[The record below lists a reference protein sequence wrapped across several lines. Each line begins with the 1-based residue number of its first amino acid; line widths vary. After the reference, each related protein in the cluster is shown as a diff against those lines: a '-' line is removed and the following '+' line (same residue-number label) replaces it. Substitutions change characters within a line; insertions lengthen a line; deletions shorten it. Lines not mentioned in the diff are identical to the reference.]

1 MEEGEERSE
10 AGFVRRH
17 KRTWRDLEGALG
29 GERGIGSNVS
39 ATLREGDRG
48 IGRAGSGTHT
58 YSVCWLSIGSQL
70 RCNHT
75 VGTNKT
81 PIVNQRPSTWPTMR
95 STLAMGQPG
104 RAKAQKASAGEGQ
117 GDVGLSGLL
126 ILIYRFF
133 DLIVVQV
140 TVDISIFGHLARN
153 DQNTQAMAY
162 VL

>member
-1 MEEGEERSE
+1 MVG
-10 AGFVRRH
+10 G
-17 KRTWRDLEGALG
+17 GYLG
-29 GERGIGSNVS
+29 SYRN
-39 ATLREGDRG
+39 
-48 IGRAGSGTHT
+48 
-58 YSVCWLSIGSQL
+58 
-70 RCNHT
+70 T

-81 PIVNQRPSTWPTMR
+81 PIVNQSAVNIPGPMR

-126 ILIYRFF
+126 ILIC
-133 DLIVVQV
+133 LIVVQV
-140 TVDISIFGHLARN
+140 TIDISIVGHLARY